1 MLGLEKEEE
10 GDLVGSQGPW
20 ENEPSL
26 KEWLAVLFY
35 ITLFKNFYFWSTVAF
50 QCCVSF
56 SDTTKWISY
65 IYRYTPPSVTP
76 LPPSI
81 HSLGHHRAL
90 SWAPVLH
97 SCFPR
102 AICFTRGSVCVSLLL
117 SQFVPPSL
125 STTSYLFYTWV
136 YVCQYYSLSLSH
148 SLLPWYLSW

>member
-35 ITLFKNFYFWSTVAF
+35 ISLFKNFYYWSTVAF

-56 SDTTKWISY
+56 WYNKVNQLY
-65 IYRYTPPSVTP
+65 IQIYTLPLWPP
-76 LPPSI
+76 LPPS
-81 HSLGHHRAL
+81 SPLPRSSQSTDL
-90 SWAPVLH
+90 SPMLH
-97 SCFPR
+97 SRFPR
-102 AICFTRGSVCVSLLL
+102 AICFTHGSVCVSLLV
-117 SQFVPPSL
+117 SQFVSPSP

-136 YVCQYYSLSLSH
+136 YVCQCYSLNLSH